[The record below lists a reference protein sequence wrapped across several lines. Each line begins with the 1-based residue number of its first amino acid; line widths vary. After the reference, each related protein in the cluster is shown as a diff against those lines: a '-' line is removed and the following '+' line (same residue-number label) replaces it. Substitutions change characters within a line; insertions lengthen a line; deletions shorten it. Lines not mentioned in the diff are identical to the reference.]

1 MNNSVKS
8 KVRILIGAATTLAG
22 VMPLCSAQADEA
34 PSVHVSYADLNLSS
48 AAGAK
53 ALYQRINVAANEV
66 CPKDSRDLALKQLH
80 LSCMQE
86 AVAAAVRDVN
96 SPQLSTLYVAKNGE
110 EAAMKL
116 GVSSPIRT
124 ARN

>member
-1 MNNSVKS
+1 MS
-8 KVRILIGAATTLAG
+8 
-22 VMPLCSAQADEA
+22 LCAAQADEA

-53 ALYQRINVAANEV
+53 TLYRRINVAANEV
-66 CPKDSRDLALKQLH
+66 CPNDSRDLALKQIH
-80 LSCMQE
+80 DSCLQE

-96 SPQLSTLYVAKNGE
+96 APQLSTLYVAKNGE

-116 GVSSPIRT
+116 GVSAPIRT
-124 ARN
+124 AKN